1 MNDTPSKQNENK
13 SALIWV
19 IVAGIYIISPVDLV
33 PLFAGDDILV
43 GITAG
48 LNMIQSQLKES
59 NEALASLVKIVKF
72 AILGIGIIVLL
83 LLGLLTT
90 TIVQLFN

>member
-1 MNDTPSKQNENK
+1 MNDTPSEQNENK

-59 NEALASLVKIVKF
+59 NEILANLVKIVKF

-83 LLGLLTT
+83 LFGLLAT

>member
-1 MNDTPSKQNENK
+1 MNNTPSVQNENK

-59 NEALASLVKIVKF
+59 NEALASLIKIVKF